1 LKQARISA
9 SAHGL
14 FKSRNDRP
22 IDWQDPARTGHS
34 FAPDAPFGMTGSEV
48 EPTMFVGQTEPTR
61 SLRIADIRGFECSS
75 AGSLRER
82 QLLMGLS

>member
-1 LKQARISA
+1 MNRLIRHPLARA
-9 SAHGL
+9 L
-14 FKSRNDRP
+14 PYFKGSERFHTTS
-22 IDWQDPARTGHS
+22 ARTGHS

>member
-1 LKQARISA
+1 
-9 SAHGL
+9 
-14 FKSRNDRP
+14 
-22 IDWQDPARTGHS
+22 
-34 FAPDAPFGMTGSEV
+34 MTGSEV